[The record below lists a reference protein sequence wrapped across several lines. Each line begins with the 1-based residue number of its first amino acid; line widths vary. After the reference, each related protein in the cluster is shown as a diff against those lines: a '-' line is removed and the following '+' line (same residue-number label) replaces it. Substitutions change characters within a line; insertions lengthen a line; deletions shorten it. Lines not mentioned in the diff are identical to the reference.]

1 MAAAFPSFIGAGL
14 GFFTFGF
21 PNNSFVSVDVTDD
34 CNLRCK
40 HCYFFE
46 QEQYAENGEYSID
59 EWVAHFEKLKR
70 EQPWAPEAGLAQLL
84 ERGAVPPQIGRA
96 HV

>member
-1 MAAAFPSFIGAGL
+1 MRDAPPRARGTVMKHPLLKHDHQPLPREQKSTTLYDFLKL
-14 GFFTFGF
+14 GFFMFGF

-59 EWVAHFEKLKR
+59 EWVAHFEALKR
-70 EQPWAPEAGLAQLL
+70 
-84 ERGAVPPQIGRA
+84 
-96 HV
+96 